1 MVESEG
7 VLKKGW
13 LMKRSQQLLQWR
25 WRFVSLTR
33 GRLLTYTTV
42 KEDVLTNEVELEGV
56 EVEEA
61 EFYLAAPLKYGF
73 MVTTRDR
80 TLRFAADTLEVRE
93 AWIQAIAGAFQ
104 EAARTGPEPSPVVPE
119 LPPELPPKAPAPKAP
134 NGKGKGP
141 KGKGPGKGPKG
152 KGPPPKQGKG
162 VPKKA
167 SALPLGRRL
176 SVQML
181 APERAAAWPKTKIP
195 KQEKHQDMV
204 GSFFT
209 DGWYPSII

>member
-25 WRFVSLTR
+25 WRFVILTR

-80 TLRFAADTLEVRE
+80 TYASLPTPWKYVRR
-93 AWIQAIAGAFQ
+93 GFKLLLVLSK
-104 EAARTGPEPSPVVPE
+104 RLPEPWS
-119 LPPELPPKAPAPKAP
+119 LHLTCRNCQRKNQKLQRPKRPKE
-134 NGKGKGP
+134 KE
-141 KGKGPGKGPKG
+141 
-152 KGPPPKQGKG
+152 
-162 VPKKA
+162 KA
-167 SALPLGRRL
+167 QKAKATWILFQFR
-176 SVQML
+176 
-181 APERAAAWPKTKIP
+181 K
-195 KQEKHQDMV
+195 
-204 GSFFT
+204 
-209 DGWYPSII
+209 